1 MMTQPQA
8 STPSVPPEPAA
19 GFVER
24 RAGHVNGVRIG
35 DVPAHRQGEGILA
48 LRVVAARRGAE
59 HGFDDCWPWHIEA
72 ALLAWGRLTEDDLRG
87 TGGRPELL
95 TRLVQE
101 RYALPPEDAARRVR
115 RFLDKQGS

>member
-1 MMTQPQA
+1 MMTQSQA
-8 STPSVPPEPAA
+8 PAPSVPPEPAA

-24 RAGHVNGVRIG
+24 RAGYVNGVRIG
-35 DVPAHRQGEGILA
+35 DVPAHRQGDGVLA
-48 LRVVAARRGAE
+48 LRVVAAQRDSAHR
-59 HGFDDCWPWHIEA
+59 FDDCWPWQVEA
-72 ALLAWGRLTEDDLRG
+72 ALLAWGRLTEEDLRG

-95 TRLVQE
+95 VRLVQE